1 MLVNGVR
8 CIARKCLLKNAP
20 SAKNLTCVLL
30 WKTVNFSSSNPV
42 SALFPFFWFY
52 AAESSVFPSA
62 DVGHGQQGALLENSL
77 FLDKA
82 TDVL

>member
-1 MLVNGVR
+1 M
-8 CIARKCLLKNAP
+8 
-20 SAKNLTCVLL
+20 
-30 WKTVNFSSSNPV
+30 
-42 SALFPFFWFY
+42 
-52 AAESSVFPSA
+52 FPSA